1 MLGGG
6 LVYICWRDPNL
17 LMFRWFSAIGL
28 EPSIDW
34 LRLGT
39 ASVQTA
45 LPHWLVYSLP
55 DGLWV
60 YALTALMILLWRGV
74 HSLPLKIFWLSL
86 GLLLGA
92 GSELGQLAGVLPGAF
107 DPVDLVI
114 CLVAFGAA
122 LLFTS
127 RKSTLERTLNETS

>member
-74 HSLPLKIFWLSL
+74 HSLPIKIFWLSL

-92 GSELGQLAGVLPGAF
+92 GSELGQLAGILPGAF
-107 DPVDLVI
+107 DPMDLVI
-114 CLVAFGAA
+114 CLVAPGAA

-127 RKSTLERTLNETS
+127 RKLILRRSLNETS